1 MCACPETTSG
11 QGTSRGSP
19 LGYDAPVPRLGDIL
33 LALGAT
39 TPTQLRA
46 AVDNQVI
53 FGGRLGT
60 NLLEIGGVTEEALA
74 KALSQYHGVPVVH
87 GDVAVDRSVLALLRP
102 ELVDRLEVI
111 PRRLDGKRLEVLVAD
126 PRDLAK
132 LDEVAFATGK
142 QVRPVVV
149 PEARLW
155 ALLQR
160 HYGIER
166 QLRGIVLEEAVAR
179 PRAGAPSLTPVPRAL
194 ESGPDLM
201 GEEEFTALYA
211 AESVE
216 RRRADGPAE
225 TPVPVSPPAKPAVA
239 QESPLD
245 GLSLPGVLAGA
256 WTGPLPAPRRGVAVP
271 PPPAAPGSQ
280 PPPPPP
286 AASRALGGAMV
297 SNDEILA
304 ALQGEATAQRP
315 PPASTIPVPHPA
327 EPEPPP
333 PLSFTEAVAALDG
346 VADRNAIARVV
357 LRFARGR
364 FRRAVLLAIHGDVAE
379 GWEGVGDG
387 VSPQVV
393 ARLKL
398 RVSQD
403 GVLGTVVRSRAHF
416 LGPLV
421 RCEQNILL
429 LRALGRGAPRN
440 AFAMPVLARGR
451 VVNVLYA
458 DAGRGE
464 LVDGSGVGELLILAA
479 KIAQSYE
486 ALLARAR

>member
-1 MCACPETTSG
+1 V
-11 QGTSRGSP
+11 SP
-19 LGYDAPVPRLGDIL
+19 VGYDAPVPRLGDIL
-33 LALGAT
+33 IARGAT
-39 TPTQLRA
+39 TQAQLRA
-46 AVDNQVI
+46 AIENQVI

-60 NLLEIGGVTEEALA
+60 NLLELGAVTEEALA
-74 KALSQYHGVPVVH
+74 DALSQFHGVPVVH
-87 GDVAVDRSVLALLRP
+87 GDMALEPKVLALLRP

-166 QLRGIVLEEAVAR
+166 QLRGIVLGEDAVAR
-179 PRAGAPSLTPVPRAL
+179 VRAPSRTPVPAAL
-194 ESGPDLM
+194 ESSADLM

-211 AESVE
+211 AENMLD
-216 RRRADGPAE
+216 RRRADAPRAP
-225 TPVPVSPPAKPAVA
+225 PVPVRAPVPTLAAAPEPPT
-239 QESPLD
+239 D
-245 GLSLPGVLAGA
+245 GLALPGVLAGE
-256 WTGPLPAPRRGVAVP
+256 WTGPLPAPRRGPAVLP
-271 PPPAAPGSQ
+271 PPVAPGS
-280 PPPPPP
+280 PPLP
-286 AASRALGGAMV
+286 ARALGGAMV

-315 PPASTIPVPHPA
+315 PPPATIPVHP
-327 EPEPPP
+327 PEPPEPP
-333 PLSFTEAVAALDG
+333 PLSFADAVAALAG
-346 VADRNAIARVV
+346 VADRNAIARTV
-357 LRFARGR
+357 LRFARAR

-379 GWEGVGDG
+379 GWEGVGEG

-403 GVLGTVVRSRAHF
+403 GILGTVVRSRAHF

-421 RCEQNILL
+421 RCEQNIQL

-440 AFAMPVLARGR
+440 ALALPVLARGR

-464 LVDGSGVGELLILAA
+464 LVDGSAVGELLILAA

>member
-1 MCACPETTSG
+1 MGRPSG
-11 QGTSRGSP
+11 GSP
-19 LGYDAPVPRLGDIL
+19 LGYDAQVPRLGDLL

-39 TPTQLRA
+39 TPAQLRA

-74 KALSQYHGVPVVH
+74 QALSQRHGVPVAH
-87 GDVAVDRSVLALLRP
+87 GDVTVDPAVLALLRP

-126 PRDLAK
+126 PTDLAK

-166 QLRGIVLEEAVAR
+166 QLRGIVLGEDAVAR
-179 PRAGAPSLTPVPRAL
+179 SRAAAPSRTPVPRAL

-216 RRRADGPAE
+216 RRRADGPRA
-225 TPVPVSPPAKPAVA
+225 TPVPVSVTATPAAAP
-239 QESPLD
+239 EPPLD
-245 GLSLPGVLAGA
+245 GLALPGVPAGA
-256 WTGPLPAPRRGVAVP
+256 WTGPLPAPRRGASVTP
-271 PPPAAPGSQ
+271 RPTAPGSQ

-286 AASRALGGAMV
+286 AAPRALGGAMV

-315 PPASTIPVPHPA
+315 PPASTIPVTPPA

-333 PLSFTEAVAALDG
+333 LSFAEAVAALAG

-379 GWEGVGDG
+379 GWEGVGEG

-398 RVSQD
+398 RVSLD

-421 RCEQNILL
+421 RCEQNIQL
-429 LRALGRGAPRN
+429 LRGLGRGAPRN